1 MIHAHSGLRWVV
13 LFLLIAA
20 IITAYNNHKKG
31 TPYSKDANKLGLF
44 ALIFTHIQLLL
55 GLGLYFTSPF
65 VKFEGSVMK
74 DSLLRFYTVEHIL
87 MMIIAIALIT
97 IGYSKTKKTG
107 NWNKQF
113 TFYLIGL
120 IVILLAIPWPFR
132 GLQAGWF

>member
-20 IITAYNNHKKG
+20 ITTAYNNNKKG
-31 TPYSKDANKLGLF
+31 VPYSKETNKLGLF

-55 GLGLYFTSPF
+55 GLGLYFTSSF
-65 VKFEGSVMK
+65 VKFEGGVMK

-87 MMIIAIALIT
+87 MMLIAIALIT

-107 NWNKQF
+107 NWKKQF

-132 GLQAGWF
+132 GLHAGWF